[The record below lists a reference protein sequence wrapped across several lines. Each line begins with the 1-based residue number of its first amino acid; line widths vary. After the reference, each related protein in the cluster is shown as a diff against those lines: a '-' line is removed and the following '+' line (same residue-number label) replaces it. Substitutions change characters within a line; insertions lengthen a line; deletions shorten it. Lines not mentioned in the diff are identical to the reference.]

1 MSSIFSFFFD
11 FLGFS
16 SCISLLC
23 CLITFSVPQQKI
35 RGSWTLLI
43 PAFSSSQSTSSL
55 IFSSCPYQISEK
67 LPRQYKHFT
76 LYSKILHSFLCSKNH
91 EKRGNFSTSKRNNIS
106 SQSCKAKGI
115 ACSFI
120 KKTPQ

>member
-11 FLGFS
+11 FLGFF

-43 PAFSSSQSTSSL
+43 PAFSSSQCTSSL
-55 IFSSCPYQISEK
+55 IFSSCPYQISGK
-67 LPRQYKHFT
+67 FVSPHAPSAYFVITTKARDSSAPWHCDPRP
-76 LYSKILHSFLCSKNH
+76 LA
-91 EKRGNFSTSKRNNIS
+91 RGVLRRYRR
-106 SQSCKAKGI
+106 
-115 ACSFI
+115 
-120 KKTPQ
+120 KTIII